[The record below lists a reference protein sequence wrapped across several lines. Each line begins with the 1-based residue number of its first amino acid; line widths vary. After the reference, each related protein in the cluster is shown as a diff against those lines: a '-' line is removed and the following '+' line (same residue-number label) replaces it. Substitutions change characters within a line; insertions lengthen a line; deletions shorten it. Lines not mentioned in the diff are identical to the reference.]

1 MVKHL
6 KRNVPKV
13 KKVKNNRLSEMGFVK
28 GAIFKIV
35 KKVAGMVQLRL
46 MNSNSLDVA
55 VREETLKE
63 IDYDN

>member
-1 MVKHL
+1 
-6 KRNVPKV
+6 
-13 KKVKNNRLSEMGFVK
+13 MGFVK

-63 IDYDN
+63 IDYDNQRQT